1 MRFHM
6 ILIHFIYR
14 RLDSRYLLFLA
25 LQKFFSLTEEPTLII
40 DVEHHYRPADILKKR
55 GCKPGEMVYLFD
67 VDEGKFAGPVYE
79 AFGDIEQ
86 HLDVM
91 DKSGIDMAVLSGGV
105 NNLDDAKTW
114 NDACAKVIQQYPKR
128 FAGFAAALPL
138 FPLQAKDAIKEVERS
153 IKDLGLNGVMI
164 RPQVYGRQ
172 LDSREL
178 WPFYEKVSELN
189 VPIFVHV
196 CSIPPG
202 FDACNAPYDLNT
214 SLVRDFDV
222 AQAATRLCCGGVF
235 EEFPDLKFVL
245 SHYGGTLFA
254 FKERL
259 EMNIHLTGSAF
270 WYGTEKPLISEPYVE
285 TFNKNFSKLYFN
297 MAGRGVGIK
306 TLKAALNF
314 IDPRHLLFATDWP
327 PNFIHDAEG
336 IASYI
341 KGIRGLDIGTRSVN
355 DILGNNARKLLKI
368 K

>member
-1 MRFHM
+1 M
-6 ILIHFIYR
+6 
-14 RLDSRYLLFLA
+14 
-25 LQKFFSLTEEPTLII
+25 II

-67 VDEGKFAGPVYE
+67 VDEGKFAGPVYD

-105 NNLDDAKTW
+105 NNLDDARTW
-114 NDACAKVIQQYPKR
+114 NDACANVIKQHPKR

-138 FPLQAKDAIKEVERS
+138 FPLRAKDALTEVERS
-153 IKDLGLNGVMI
+153 IKGLGLNGVMI
-164 RPQVYGRQ
+164 RAQVYNRQ

-202 FDACNAPYDLNT
+202 YDACNAPYDLST

-222 AQAATRLCCGGVF
+222 AQAATRVCCGGVF
-235 EEFPDLKFVL
+235 EDFPDLKFIF
-245 SHYGGTLFA
+245 SHYAGTLFA

-270 WYGTEKPLISEPYVE
+270 WYGTEKPLISEPYLE
-285 TFNKNFSKLYFN
+285 KFNENFDKLYFN
-297 MAGRGVGIK
+297 LAGRGVGIK

-314 IDPRHLLFATDWP
+314 IDPSKLLFATDWP
-327 PNFIHDAEG
+327 PNFINDPDG

-341 KGIRGLDIGTRSVN
+341 KGIRSLDIGKASVN
-355 DILGNNARKLLKI
+355 DILGNNARKLLRI